1 MTHLVRSGHFRMT
14 RRLIHFLM
22 PAGNLLVALALVL
35 GSALTQGCDPRQT
48 KPGAQVSGT
57 GQGDAEPIR
66 RQVER
71 AVAALNTGDVET
83 LVNLRT
89 DDAVVLK
96 PGGPPEKGKD
106 EIRTNLK
113 ALFSSWGVNESRTI
127 EEIRSAGE
135 WAFVWGFYEVVLTP
149 IGEGE
154 PVQEKGKYI
163 DILRLESD
171 GEWRFARTIWNVD
184 AAD

>member
-1 MTHLVRSGHFRMT
+1 MT
-14 RRLIHFLM
+14 RRSIYLLI
-22 PAGNLLVALALVL
+22 PTGGLLVALALVL
-35 GSALTQGCDPRQT
+35 GSALTLGCDPRQT

-106 EIRTNLK
+106 EIRTNLE
-113 ALFSSWGVNESRTI
+113 ALFSSWDINESRTI